1 MINPRPNVFC
11 LFFILVISCSDV
23 AASIVADE
31 TNSGVTAFVAEITS
45 ICGLRW
51 DGIAAVNSLDPPGFR
66 LSSSVFIIVVVSRHS
81 SSLCRQL
88 HVDSFHICHAY
99 MYTCN
104 EIIL

>member
-1 MINPRPNVFC
+1 MFC
-11 LFFILVISCSDV
+11 LFFILLISCSDV
-23 AASIVADE
+23 AALIVADE
-31 TNSGVTAFVAEITS
+31 TNSGVTLTAFVAEITS

-81 SSLCRQL
+81 STLCRQL
-88 HVDSFHICHAY
+88 YVDSFHICHAY